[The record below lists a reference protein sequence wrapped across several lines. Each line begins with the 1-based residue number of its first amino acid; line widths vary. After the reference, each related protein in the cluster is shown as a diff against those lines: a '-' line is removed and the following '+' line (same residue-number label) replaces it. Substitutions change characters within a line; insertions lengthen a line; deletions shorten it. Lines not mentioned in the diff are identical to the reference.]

1 MKYTAIFIDGV
12 ADSGYSTKFF
22 VSSHDKNVAWKDI
35 NAQIPI
41 GTRLLFVIPGEQHV
55 YGQADISFTNVA

>member
-12 ADSGYSTKFF
+12 AARGYSTKFF
-22 VSSHDKNVAWKDI
+22 ASSHDKNVAWEDI

-41 GTRLLFVIPGEQHV
+41 GMRLLFIIPGEQHV